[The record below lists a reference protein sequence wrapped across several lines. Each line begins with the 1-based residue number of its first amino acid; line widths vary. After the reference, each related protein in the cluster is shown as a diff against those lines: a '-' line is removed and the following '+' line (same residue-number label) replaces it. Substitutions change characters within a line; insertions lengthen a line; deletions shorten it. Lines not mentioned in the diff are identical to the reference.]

1 MHSQH
6 EKETALVRRQLRT
19 FLERRGYDVAS
30 DSHGLKSDLYVVGDR
45 DLARA
50 LFEFKASAQ
59 EARDSMYQGSWIVG
73 MPVRFAVLP
82 EAESQSPA
90 LEMLEQIKVVP
101 LFYRARE
108 GGFEFLGLDSLLT
121 EHLSG

>member
-1 MHSQH
+1 MRSQH
-6 EKETALVRRQLRT
+6 ETETALIRGCLRSS
-19 FLERRGYDVAS
+19 LEERGYEVAS

-59 EARDSMYQGSWIVG
+59 EACDSMYQGAWVAG
-73 MPVRFAVLP
+73 MPVRFAVMP

-101 LFYRARE
+101 LFYRAGE
-108 GGFEFLGLDSLLT
+108 SGFEFLGLDSLLA
-121 EHLSG
+121 ENLSG